1 MARKKGK
8 QRYTRPPILPADEEG
23 SSETIAD
30 LLRELHAT
38 QYPQSHDVPLLVS
51 ASDALKN
58 KVLEVRRNG
67 RLHDLIGRYVKQLA
81 SRLSNHFSTITEIQ
95 AVAGARNDALSTSS
109 GCEILWEFFGTA
121 SRVEEDLRKLER
133 DQNPMRLK
141 VAVVLDADLDPKL
154 HEEFIRRVQGSQV
167 RYVTF
172 FDLVLANRFADT
184 TRRIAIWLEELRS
197 PAGASHLQVVDFDLV
212 PGLERWEK
220 IEALPF
226 GYDGLKGHKPFEPLQ
241 DPVFFV
247 DMLNK
252 GSLEARIGEAFINV
266 RFRQHKFHGLTE
278 GHLLVP
284 ACSIEPPLNNGDE
297 GYRSVRLEPPVLVR
311 AGHHVRLN
319 IRLKDCGYPSRK
331 RTPRSSKLIR
341 HLLERDFGYGYRR
354 PHAQTT
360 KEYRYPR
367 SARR

>member
-1 MARKKGK
+1 MARKKGR
-8 QRYTRPPILPADEEG
+8 QRYTRPPILPADEG
-23 SSETIAD
+23 SGSETIAD
-30 LLRELHAT
+30 LLQELHAT
-38 QYPQSHDVPLLVS
+38 QYPQSHDVPPLVS
-51 ASDALKN
+51 ASDSLRKQ
-58 KVLEVRRNG
+58 VLEFRRNG

-121 SRVEEDLRKLER
+121 GRIEEDLRKLER
-133 DQNPMRLK
+133 DQNAMRLK

-154 HEEFIRRVQGSQV
+154 HQKFIRKVQGSHIK
-167 RYVTF
+167 YVTF

-184 TRRIAIWLEELRS
+184 TRRIASWLEELRS
-197 PAGASHLQVVDFDLV
+197 PAAASHLEVVDFDLV

-252 GSLEARIGEAFINV
+252 GSREARIGEAFINV

-284 ACSIEPPLNNGDE
+284 ACSIELPLNKGEE
-297 GYRSVRLEPPVLVR
+297 GYRSVRLEAPVLVR
-311 AGHHVRLN
+311 AGHHIRLN
-319 IRLKDCGYPSRK
+319 ILLKDCGYAWRGEVE
-331 RTPRSSKLIR
+331 IG
-341 HLLERDFGYGYRR
+341 FAYGTRQR
-354 PHAQTT
+354 LVLPAL
-360 KEYRYPR
+360 
-367 SARR
+367 SVL